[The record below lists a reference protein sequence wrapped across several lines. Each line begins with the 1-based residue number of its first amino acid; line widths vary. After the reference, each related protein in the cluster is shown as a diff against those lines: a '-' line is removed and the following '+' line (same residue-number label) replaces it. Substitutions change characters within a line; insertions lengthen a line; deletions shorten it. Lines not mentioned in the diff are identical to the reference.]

1 MILIDVASY
10 KPKKRNI
17 LVSVYK
23 NIFIRLCTINKEI
36 KLLNMSIQSKSGLH
50 VFLDLEYISSCHICP
65 FWVAIMHHS
74 IGVYHVF
81 IVCRTGLRSICIL
94 LPILGI
100 TWVFGVFA
108 VNEGTVVFQYLFA
121 ICNSLQVCFRT
132 EQNRTQY
139 IFSVNTSTQT
149 SSSCKRENNY

>member
-1 MILIDVASY
+1 
-10 KPKKRNI
+10 
-17 LVSVYK
+17 
-23 NIFIRLCTINKEI
+23 
-36 KLLNMSIQSKSGLH
+36 
-50 VFLDLEYISSCHICP
+50 
-65 FWVAIMHHS
+65 MHHS

-132 EQNRTQY
+132 EQNRTEHNIYSVLIPVHKPHRRVNVKTIIKY
-139 IFSVNTSTQT
+139 I
-149 SSSCKRENNY
+149 